1 MFFRENIVRPNPSHG
16 FTLIEL
22 LVVIA
27 IIAILAGLLLPVLA
41 RARESARR
49 TSCGANLS
57 QIGKALYMYADTP
70 ANAMFATNGPAGDPR
85 NGDPMQSLNLVYG
98 AYIQDPRVFSCPSKP
113 VSPAALQKIKA
124 FPPGGDMLTSF
135 GYDPGHGVY
144 DTLAAIMAD
153 KIGAAGANSDNHGL
167 NAGQNM
173 LIGSGTVEFRDSPVN
188 FVGDS
193 KQDDSIYTNDSGT
206 IPPELDG
213 FIRD

>member
-1 MFFRENIVRPNPSHG
+1 VFQKRLHG

-49 TSCGANLS
+49 TSCAANLS
-57 QIGKALYMYADTP
+57 QIGKALYLYADTP
-70 ANAMFATNGPAGDPR
+70 ANVMFATDGPSGDPR
-85 NGDPMQSLNLVYG
+85 NGDPMKSLNLLYQ

-113 VSPAALQKIKA
+113 VPPAALQKIVS
-124 FPPGGDMLTSF
+124 FPPGGDMLSSY

-144 DTLAAIMAD
+144 DIQAALMAD
-153 KIGAAGANSDNHGL
+153 KIGSGGANSDNHGL
-167 NAGQNM
+167 GAGQNI

-188 FVGDS
+188 FIGNNM
-193 KQDDSIYTNDSGT
+193 QDDSIYTDDSGS
-206 IPPELDG
+206 IPAEMDG
-213 FIRD
+213 NVRD

>member
-1 MFFRENIVRPNPSHG
+1 MRENNVRPERSRG

-49 TSCGANLS
+49 TSCAANLS
-57 QIGKALYMYADTP
+57 QIGKALYMYADSPSNT
-70 ANAMFATNGPAGDPR
+70 MFATNGPAGSPR
-85 NGDPMQSLNLVYG
+85 NGEPMASLNLLYN

-113 VSPAALQKIKA
+113 VSPAALQKIVA
-124 FPPGGDMLTSF
+124 FPPGGDMLSSY
-135 GYDPGHGVY
+135 GYDPGHGVF
-144 DTLAAIMAD
+144 DTQAAIMAD

-167 NAGQNM
+167 NSGQNM

-188 FVGDS
+188 FVGNS
-193 KQDDSIYTNDSGT
+193 MQDDSIYTDDSGT
-206 IPPELDG
+206 VGPEFDG
-213 FIRD
+213 NIRD